1 MTWGVSV
8 HALQNSDRATE
19 MSSRLERQLDELLA
33 STSEIAVNQIIGNAK
48 VKVSDITHDSSKA
61 SNGVM
66 FCCIVGENVDGHNFA
81 KVAVANGAVAVL
93 VERRVDVDVTQIVVS
108 DVRSAMGYLAAEL
121 FNRPSEKLNVI
132 GITGTNGKTTTAHML
147 ASILRQHGWSTSVI
161 GTLTGARTTPEST
174 DLQRILAEEL
184 NRGSKAVVMEVS
196 SHALALGRVEGTLFK
211 AAVFTNL
218 GQDHLD
224 FHKSIEDYFSA
235 KARLF
240 TKQFTSLCI
249 INRDDVHGSLLI
261 DTISKDKEVRCESFG
276 LSDANEIHADASKI
290 SFDWQNQKI
299 EALMGGYFNVMNAL
313 AAATAAAKLGV
324 TVSDIAKG
332 LAAASA
338 VPGRF
343 ESVNAGQ
350 PFSVV
355 VDYAHTPEALQNV
368 LLAGRKI
375 VGSNAQVILVFGCG
389 GGRDQLKRP
398 KMGDIATKFADLV
411 YITSD
416 NPRHE
421 DARTIAQEVLQGVSN
436 VSSVSSKVNIE
447 LDRRLAMSAA
457 FESAKAGDIVI
468 IAGKGHEATQ
478 TIGADE
484 TPFSDVEVSRELLKV
499 AS

>member
-1 MTWGVSV
+1 MSVS
-8 HALQNSDRATE
+8 
-19 MSSRLERQLDELLA
+19 LERQLDELLA
-33 STSEIAVNQIIGNAK
+33 STSEIAINQIIGDAK
-48 VKVSDITHDSSKA
+48 VRVLDITHDSSKV
-61 SNGVM
+61 SNGVL

-81 KVAVANGAVAVL
+81 KVAAANGAAAIL
-93 VERRVDVDVTQIVVS
+93 VERRVEVDITQVVVS
-108 DVRSAMGYLAAEL
+108 DVRSTMGYLAAEL

-132 GITGTNGKTTTAHML
+132 GITGTNGKTTTAHLL
-147 ASILRQHGWSTSVI
+147 ASILRQHGWPTSVL
-161 GTLTGARTTPEST
+161 GTLTGTRTTPEST
-174 DLQRILAEEL
+174 DLQRFLAEEL

-224 FHKSIEDYFSA
+224 FHKSIEDYFAA

-240 TKQFTSLCI
+240 TRLFTNLCV
-249 INRDDVHGSLLI
+249 INRDDVHGSLLL
-261 DTISKDKEVRCESFG
+261 DVISKDKEVRCESFG
-276 LSDANEIHADASKI
+276 MSDAKDIHADASKI
-290 SFDWQNQKI
+290 SFHWQGQKI
-299 EALMGGYFNVMNAL
+299 DSLMGGYFNVMNAL

-343 ESVNAGQ
+343 ESVSEGQ
-350 PFSVV
+350 LFSVV

-375 VGSNAQVILVFGCG
+375 VGKDAQVILVFGCG

-398 KMGDIATKFADLV
+398 KMGDIASQFADLV
-411 YITSD
+411 YVTSD

-421 DARTIAQEVLQGVSN
+421 DARTIAHEVLQGVSS
-436 VSSVSSKVNIE
+436 VSSVMSRVTIE
-447 LDRRLAMSAA
+447 LDRRLAIGAA
-457 FESAKAGDIVI
+457 FGSAKPGDIVI
-468 IAGKGHEATQ
+468 IAGKGNEATQ

-484 TPFSDVEVSRELLKV
+484 TPFSDVQVSRELLKAV
-499 AS
+499 S

>member
-1 MTWGVSV
+1 MSVS
-8 HALQNSDRATE
+8 
-19 MSSRLERQLDELLA
+19 LERQLDDLLA
-33 STSEIAVNQIIGNAK
+33 STSEIAINQIIGDAK
-48 VKVSDITHDSSKA
+48 VRVLDITHDSSKV
-61 SNGVM
+61 SNGVL

-81 KVAVANGAVAVL
+81 KVAAANGAAAIL
-93 VERRVDVDVTQIVVS
+93 VERRVEVDITQVVVS
-108 DVRSAMGYLAAEL
+108 DVRSTMGYLAAEL

-132 GITGTNGKTTTAHML
+132 GITGTNGKTTTAHLL
-147 ASILRQHGWSTSVI
+147 ASILRQHGWPTSVL
-161 GTLTGARTTPEST
+161 GTLTGTRTTPEST
-174 DLQRILAEEL
+174 DLQRFLAEEL

-224 FHKSIEDYFSA
+224 FHKSIEDYFVA

-240 TKQFTSLCI
+240 TRLFTNLCV
-249 INRDDVHGSLLI
+249 INRDDVHGSLLL
-261 DTISKDKEVRCESFG
+261 DVISKDKEVRCESFG
-276 LSDANEIHADASKI
+276 MSDAKDIHADASKI
-290 SFDWQNQKI
+290 SFHWQGQKI
-299 EALMGGYFNVMNAL
+299 DSLMGGYFNVMNAL

-343 ESVNAGQ
+343 ESVSEGQ
-350 PFSVV
+350 LFSVV

-375 VGSNAQVILVFGCG
+375 VGKDAQVILVFGCG

-398 KMGDIATKFADLV
+398 KMGDIASQFADLV
-411 YITSD
+411 YVTSD

-421 DARTIAQEVLQGVSN
+421 DARTIAHEVLQGVSS
-436 VSSVSSKVNIE
+436 VSSVMSRVTIE
-447 LDRRLAMSAA
+447 LDRRLAIGAA
-457 FESAKAGDIVI
+457 FGSAKPGDIVI

-484 TPFSDVEVSRELLKV
+484 TPFSDVQVSRELLKAV
-499 AS
+499 S